1 MIKVGIT
8 GGIGSGKTTIS
19 KIFETLNIPLFNA
32 DIEAKKLFETEEV
45 KKFYLAHFGDA
56 VFSENKLDR
65 QKISNILFSAP
76 DKLMLVNSFI
86 HPLVVELFDNWT
98 IKHINADYV
107 LKESA
112 ILFETGLYKDLD
124 YNILVTAPVETR
136 IKRIIERDK
145 LPQEQIELR
154 MANQWTDEAK
164 VPLADFVIENEDNS
178 LVIKKVLDIH
188 QKILASIK
196 K

>member
-98 IKHINADYV
+98 IKHIHADYV

-164 VPLADFVIENEDNS
+164 VPLADFVIENKT
-178 LVIKKVLDIH
+178 I
-188 QKILASIK
+188 A
-196 K
+196 